1 MVTKENIRSYGKPS
15 RFDTLPEQTKRALA
29 LNKPV
34 PANQNL
40 TRMQRAKEAVAK
52 GMTRAAGPV
61 GAAVRGGLRV
71 AGPVGALVGMT
82 TPAGAGSDKP
92 SGSLMRGGM
101 QPNKIYVTKP
111 DTNKQV
117 VNRSG
122 QGSLPSGVSAKP
134 TGPSRGPTSAPVRTA
149 PSSGVRP
156 TSPSTPA
163 RSTGP
168 SRGPTSAPVRT
179 APSKPAASAAK
190 STGPSRGPT
199 SAPVRTQPSKANLGT
214 SRFSKGG
221 SVKRRKK

>member
-1 MVTKENIRSYGKPS
+1 MADIRKIPDRSPRKRTTMVTKESIRSYGKPS

-40 TRMQRAKEAVAK
+40 TRMQRAKEAIAK
-52 GMTRAAGPV
+52 GVTRAAGPV

-92 SGSLMRGGM
+92 SGPLMRGGM
-101 QPNKIYVTKP
+101 KP
-111 DTNKQV
+111 GYTYK
-117 VNRSG
+117 G
-122 QGSLPSGVSAKP
+122 GVSVP
-134 TGPSRGPTSAPVRTA
+134 TSGMSGPPKSTPSRPTA
-149 PSSGVRP
+149 PA
-156 TSPSTPA
+156 TK
-163 RSTGP
+163 STGP
-168 SRGPTSAPVRT
+168 SRGPTSAPARP
-179 APSKPAASAAK
+179 APSSGVRPTPPSTPIR

>member
-1 MVTKENIRSYGKPS
+1 MAEIRKIPDRSPRKRTTMVTKENIRSYGKPS

-61 GAAVRGGLRV
+61 GAAVRGGLRA

-82 TPAGAGSDKP
+82 TPAGAPEESASIKREKSYGP
-92 SGSLMRGGM
+92 LMRGGM
-101 QPNKIYVTKP
+101 QPGYTYK
-111 DTNKQV
+111 
-117 VNRSG
+117 G
-122 QGSLPSGVSAKP
+122 GVSVP
-134 TGPSRGPTSAPVRTA
+134 TRGMSGPPKSMPSRPTA
-149 PSSGVRP
+149 PA
-156 TSPSTPA
+156 TK
-163 RSTGP
+163 STGP

-179 APSKPAASAAK
+179 APSKPATSTTK

-199 SAPVRTQPSKANLGT
+199 SAPARTQPSKANLGT